1 MLFIS
6 LLEVLSE
13 VIWGLYSLNL
23 TDSVVKYSITS
34 KVASGIPGVST
45 IDISLKVNPNGTL

>member
-1 MLFIS
+1 MILS
-6 LLEVLSE
+6 LMEVLLEVFSHLQS
-13 VIWGLYSLNL
+13 SNL

-45 IDISLKVNPNGTL
+45 IDISLKSKPNGTL